1 MKKVK
6 EGFSKYQRWLE
17 SPIHPIFLNIRDKEL
32 QGEFERKQRAFSL
45 HKLKIFTIFVTLF
58 CLANLVKHRSKI

>member
-6 EGFSKYQRWLE
+6 EGCSKYQRWLE

-32 QGEFERKQRAFSL
+32 QGEFEQKQRASSL
-45 HKLKIFTIFVTLF
+45 HKLKIFTIFSSLY
-58 CLANLVKHRSKI
+58 CLANLFKHRGKN